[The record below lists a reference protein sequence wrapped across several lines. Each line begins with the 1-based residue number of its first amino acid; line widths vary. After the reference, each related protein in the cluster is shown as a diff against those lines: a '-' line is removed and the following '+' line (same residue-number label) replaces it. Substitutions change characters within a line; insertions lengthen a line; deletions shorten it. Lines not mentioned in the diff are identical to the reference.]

1 MTAIV
6 ILGAGGYLGSNLCRF
21 FHAIPGY
28 RVIAVSRR
36 PLDHRWFD
44 DHIVADVFAQRWSSD
59 IPGDKPIV
67 LINCAFDFRTVQ
79 KTDHAARYAVL
90 EHNIAALC
98 QAHATRL
105 INISTMSAFPRC
117 RTAYGREKLYLEAL
131 FAKYGGTNVRPGL
144 IMSWH
149 SPGAAFLNLVN
160 IVQSRQVIPIP
171 SAVNSGF
178 FLCDLEAVVLGIY
191 FLSRMK
197 LNKPHLVSFC
207 YGKRLKLVPLLSM
220 IGGRYG
226 VSRLKI
232 SVPWQ
237 IPYLLLR
244 VIETFFGR
252 SKVRADSIIDFAYP
266 ATVAYQRK
274 FFARM
279 IGVFRGELEALSSI
293 GSTKGG
299 LCFLEEQARDG
310 GPERCCRAKPMFDAA
325 AADALRCL
333 ADTQRI
339 G

>member
-1 MTAIV
+1 MTAVV

-21 FHAIPGY
+21 FHAMPGY
-28 RVIAVSRR
+28 RVTAVSRR
-36 PLDHRWFD
+36 PLDHRSFND
-44 DHIVADVFAQRWSSD
+44 NVVADVFTQHWSRY
-59 IPGDKPIV
+59 IPGDKPLV
-67 LINCAFDFRTVQ
+67 LINCAFDFSTVQ

-90 EHNIAALC
+90 ERNIAALC
-98 QAHATRL
+98 QADAIRL
-105 INISTMSAFPRC
+105 INISTMSAFPGC

-131 FAKYGGTNVRPGL
+131 FAKYGGTNIRPGL

-160 IVQSRQVIPIP
+160 TVRSRQVIPIP
-171 SAVNSGF
+171 SAANSGF
-178 FLCDLEAVVLGIY
+178 FLCDLEVVVLGIY

-207 YGKRLKLVPLLSM
+207 YGERLKLVRLLRM
-220 IGGRYG
+220 IEARYG
-226 VSRLKI
+226 VSRLKV

-244 VIETFFGR
+244 VIETFFGK

-266 ATVAYQRK
+266 ATVAYRRS

-279 IGVFRGELEALSSI
+279 IEVFRGELETFSGV

-299 LCFLEEQARDG
+299 LCFLERQERDG

-325 AADALRCL
+325 AADALRGL
-333 ADTQRI
+333 ADAHRI